1 MSERRDARRRA
12 ATGRIYISQN
22 GRCRL
27 ESLRNVSRN
36 GVCIRGRSR
45 LAPGSQVKVFL
56 PVKQARG
63 WQMYALQGC
72 VVRRSNIRLGQ
83 FETAIELADVCDHS
97 RSAFNLFAA
106 SNH

>member
-1 MSERRDARRRA
+1 MSERRHAARRPE
-12 ATGRIYISQN
+12 TGRIYISQN

-27 ESLRNVSRN
+27 ESLLNVSQS
-36 GVCIRGRSR
+36 GVCVRGRSR

-72 VVRRSNIRLGQ
+72 VVRRSQIRLGH
-83 FETAIELADVCDHS
+83 FETAIELADEHGHS
-97 RSAFNLFAA
+97 RTAYRLFADRA
-106 SNH
+106 H